1 MVKKD
6 PPAFLSKEGGQS
18 EGACENFR
26 LNMAASTFSVCLC
39 GMSKSAHK
47 VRSPKAEEE
56 STAAAAKAK
65 AEEEAR
71 LKAKEEAAAAKVN
84 EDSLLALQS
93 GSQSGPA

>member
-1 MVKKD
+1 MNKKVQPVRVKVVKKD

-56 STAAAAKAK
+56 SEIAGF
-65 AEEEAR
+65 EC
-71 LKAKEEAAAAKVN
+71 
-84 EDSLLALQS
+84 Q
-93 GSQSGPA
+93 P